1 MSATTLSTRGQVV
14 IPKELREARN
24 WLPGM
29 ALEVEEWPQGL
40 LIRPAGPS
48 LFPQT
53 NVDSVMG
60 SAGYQGPALSE
71 AEIARVLDADLQQS
85 MRDGR

>member
-14 IPKELREARN
+14 IPKELREARK

-40 LIRPAGPS
+40 LIRPAGSS

-53 NVDSVMG
+53 KVDSVMG
-60 SAGYQGPALSE
+60 SADYQGPALSE
-71 AEIARVLDADLQQS
+71 DEIARALDAELRQS
-85 MRDGR
+85 MRSGR

>member
-29 ALEVEEWPQGL
+29 SLEVEEWPQGL
-40 LIRPAGPS
+40 LIRPAGPQ
-48 LFPQT
+48 LFQPT
-53 NVDSVMG
+53 TLDSVLG
-60 SAGYQGPALSE
+60 SAGYDGPALCQD
-71 AEIARVLDADLQQS
+71 EIAQALDADLQVRNS
-85 MRDGR
+85 AR

>member
-14 IPKELREARN
+14 IPKELREARK

-48 LFPQT
+48 LFPPT
-53 NVDSVMG
+53 SAESIMG

-71 AEIARVLDADLQQS
+71 AEIARALDADLQQN
-85 MRDGR
+85 MRGDR

>member
-29 ALEVEEWPQGL
+29 SLEVEEWPQGL
-40 LIRPAGPS
+40 LIRPARPA
-48 LFPQT
+48 LFVPT
-53 NVDSVMG
+53 SVATVMG
-60 SAGYQGPALSE
+60 SAVYTGPALSDRD
-71 AEIARVLDADLQQS
+71 IALALDADIQGHRS
-85 MRDGR
+85 K

>member
-14 IPKELREARN
+14 IPKELREARK

-40 LIRPAGPS
+40 LIRPADPS

-53 NVDSVMG
+53 KVDSVMG
-60 SAGYQGPALSE
+60 SADYQGPALSE
-71 AEIARVLDADLQQS
+71 DEIARALDAELRQS
-85 MRDGR
+85 MRSGR

>member
-14 IPKELREARN
+14 IPKELREARC

-48 LFPQT
+48 LFLPT
-53 NVDSVMG
+53 SVDSIMG
-60 SAGYQGPALSE
+60 SAGYLGPALSE
-71 AEIARVLDADLQQS
+71 DEIARALDADLQQS
-85 MRDGR
+85 MRGGR

>member
-14 IPKELREARN
+14 IPKELRDARN

-40 LIRPAGPS
+40 LIRPAGPR
-48 LFPQT
+48 LFPPT
-53 NVDSVMG
+53 SAESIMG
-60 SAGYQGPALSE
+60 SAGYRGPALSE
-71 AEIARVLDADLQQS
+71 DEIALALDADLQQNV
-85 MRDGR
+85 RDGR

>member
-1 MSATTLSTRGQVV
+1 MSATTLSTRGYIV

-29 ALEVEEWPQGL
+29 SLEVEEWPQGL
-40 LIRPAGPS
+40 LIRPAGPRAFAAS
-48 LFPQT
+48 TLE
-53 NVDSVMG
+53 SVMG

-71 AEIARVLDADLQQS
+71 DDIAQALDADIQ
-85 MRDGR
+85 RTNGGR